1 VIESLLLMSD
11 EPTVT
16 LADLSPDIVPPPAAT
31 PAAPITSLESLEH
44 KAIEAAIASHSGNL
58 TNAARALGI
67 SRTTL
72 YRKMEQYGLE
82 RY

>member
-1 VIESLLLMSD
+1 MSD
-11 EPTVT
+11 EPLVT
-16 LADLSPDIVPPPAAT
+16 LADLPPDIVPSPAVLSAV
-31 PAAPITSLESLEH
+31 PVTSLKSSEH